1 MHFSLRSRHLR
12 PSLLASSLL
21 LAVSAQGQEK
31 LDVDLPAAPL
41 GQAINALAQQSSVQ
55 ILFAGDLG
63 AGRQAPALKGR
74 FTPEEALRQLLRDSG
89 LKAQARDEHT
99 FIVVPASEAAVPATQ
114 ARSEPLDMEQMEITA
129 SRTSSDLV
137 SATRQSTVIE
147 HAQLE
152 ELRQGSDSLATVLA
166 KAVPGMSDSSRTIT
180 EYGQTLRGRS
190 MLVMVDG
197 VPLNTNRDSSRN
209 LANIDPALIERIEV
223 IRGSSAIYGSG
234 ATGGI
239 ISITTRPA
247 GGENRAETRLSATS
261 PLTRLGSDGLG
272 GQFQQYF
279 AGSLGALDYSF
290 DFGTR
295 HVGASYDAHGDRIA
309 PEPSQGDLFDSNV
322 YNIGG
327 KLGLRIDENQR
338 VQLALSHYDARQD
351 TDYATDPRVAR
362 LPPGS
367 VPANAIKGLELDEQN
382 RIRNTLANLEYENLD
397 ILGSRLSAQ
406 LYYRDYFTRFTPF
419 DARAVSTRGGNVD
432 QIMQNSEVFGSR
444 LTLRTPLGESG
455 NTELV
460 WGGDYNQERSDMPLD
475 VFDPAAYDASGG
487 LVFDKIGKL
496 TYMPPLRTRS
506 AGAFAQ
512 LQHRF
517 DEHWSIDGGLRY
529 EYSTAE
535 FDDFI
540 PLSESKAASPVTVK
554 GGDLDYDAVLSN
566 LGIVYS
572 PVAGQEIYASF
583 SQGFQLPDVGIQ
595 LRNARRGF
603 DIGSSNLEPRTGEDQ
618 QLRTRLAWRHR
629 RQHPGQ
635 PGAVLHHLQAG
646 RRAELQQRPD
656 PHPHQGAH
664 PRRRGQRRLAQR
676 RRSLGRGRQRHLDA
690 RTREAG
696 RQGLA
701 GHDRLP
707 RAAAEADR
715 LPAIQAGCR
724 LEQPPAGHL
733 LRLQGLPSRR
743 RGKLRPAPGQHLHH
757 GRPGQ
762 PVPHHPRR
770 PVEPGHPEPV
780 QPRLLPALQPVAAQ
794 QQQHQPPAGAG
805 HGADGE
811 LYTQLVRGGRSH
823 RTWAGPVGREG
834 ASRGK
839 AAPLS
844 WAGISVQCRTPIQV
858 GQVMGKDRVRRPAQ
872 NTTCPDMPGCTS
884 PPIQISPPICSTL
897 IRPRRPKAVPWL
909 AV

>member
-180 EYGQTLRGRS
+180 EYGQTL
-190 MLVMVDG
+190 
-197 VPLNTNRDSSRN
+197 P
-209 LANIDPALIERIEV
+209 
-223 IRGSSAIYGSG
+223 
-234 ATGGI
+234 
-239 ISITTRPA
+239 TRPA

-535 FDDFI
+535 FDDFV

-603 DIGSSNLEPRTGEDQ
+603 DIGSSNLEPVKTNNYELGWRGAIGGNTLGSLALFYTTSKLGDVQSFNNGLILTRTKERIYGVEASADWLSDDEVWGAGGSATWMRGREKPDGKDWQ
-618 QLRTRLAWRHR
+618 DMTGYRVPPLKLTAYLQYKPDADWNNRLQATFFDSKDYRLDGLESFGR
-629 RQHPGQ
+629 RQVSTYTTVDLVSQ
-635 PGAVLHHLQAG
+635 Y
-646 RRAELQQRPD
+646 RITPD
-656 PHPHQGAH
+656 DQ
-664 PRRRGQRRLAQR
+664 L
-676 RRSLGRGRQRHLDA
+676 SLG
-690 RTREAG
+690 
-696 RQGLA
+696 
-701 GHDRLP
+701 
-707 RAAAEADR
+707 
-715 LPAIQAGCR
+715 IQNLFNR
-724 LEQPPAGHL
+724 DYYPLYSQL
-733 LRLQGLPSRR
+733 LRNNNNTSHL
-743 RGKLRPAPGQHLHH
+743 PAPGTVLT
-757 GRPGQ
+757 
-762 PVPHHPRR
+762 
-770 PVEPGHPEPV
+770 
-780 QPRLLPALQPVAAQ
+780 AS
-794 QQQHQPPAGAG
+794 
-805 HGADGE
+805 
-811 LYTQLVRGGRSH
+811 YTH
-823 RTWAGPVGREG
+823 NW
-834 ASRGK
+834 
-839 AAPLS
+839 
-844 WAGISVQCRTPIQV
+844 
-858 GQVMGKDRVRRPAQ
+858 
-872 NTTCPDMPGCTS
+872 
-884 PPIQISPPICSTL
+884 
-897 IRPRRPKAVPWL
+897 
-909 AV
+909 